1 MRLREKRRIRQK
13 RKKQQ
18 CVWESS
24 SAVRIKM
31 VKANSQFDNHPS
43 LTCLCD
49 SSESSDASECSFEN
63 SSVSEIFV
71 EDIQR
76 SGQY

>member
-1 MRLREKRRIRQK
+1 MG
-13 RKKQQ
+13 
-18 CVWESS
+18 
-24 SAVRIKM
+24 IKM
-31 VKANSQFDNHPS
+31 AEANSQFDNHPS
-43 LTCLCD
+43 LTFSCD